1 MCFLD
6 ERRKLENGVFLP
18 MKDFGS
24 SSDLVFERK

>member
-6 ERRKLENGVFLP
+6 ARRRLQNGVLVP

-24 SSDLVFERK
+24 SSDLVLERK